1 MENYLVQIP
10 FFRKLSAAE
19 RRQVASVC
27 EIRRFRKGEVLFQE
41 GRPADSV
48 WAMCRGWAY
57 LTKRTPQSRSITV
70 FTVTPQEVLCGFSAI
85 VGQRAY
91 YASAVAATDT
101 TALRIPHDTFT
112 RLMAKKPGFSEQ
124 VLAIYHARMRRM
136 AETICL
142 GQAPVAQRLAY
153 ALLRLKASFGET
165 VPITHQEL
173 SRMAGTRWETSIRAI
188 AEMKRH
194 GWLRSTRGKIT
205 IVSAARLQGLLN
217 GNSPATIKRMGAH

>member
-1 MENYLVQIP
+1 
-10 FFRKLSAAE
+10 
-19 RRQVASVC
+19 
-27 EIRRFRKGEVLFQE
+27 
-41 GRPADSV
+41 
-48 WAMCRGWAY
+48 
-57 LTKRTPQSRSITV
+57 
-70 FTVTPQEVLCGFSAI
+70 
-85 VGQRAY
+85 
-91 YASAVAATDT
+91 
-101 TALRIPHDTFT
+101 
-112 RLMAKKPGFSEQ
+112 MAKKPGFSEQ

-173 SRMAGTRWETSIRAI
+173 ARMAGTRWETSIRAI